1 MGAELRAARTALCLV
16 LILASAASDQ
26 LLGIVVVFL
35 IWLILELRLP

>member
-16 LILASAASDQ
+16 LILASAASEQ
-26 LLGIVVVFL
+26 LLGIVVFL